1 MQTIVRARVRPR
13 ASADMFDAQCPE
25 RACPERACPERAL
38 SLFKIVDRRQ
48 YIPGTALRNG
58 PARLDRVPSFAPTSF
73 ATSARQNVIRAD
85 AKKLGATKI
94 KFREET

>member
-1 MQTIVRARVRPR
+1 
-13 ASADMFDAQCPE
+13 
-25 RACPERACPERAL
+25 L

-48 YIPGTALRNG
+48 YISGIALRNG
-58 PARLDRVPSFAPTSF
+58 PARLDRVPPFAPTSF

-94 KFREET
+94 KLREET